1 MQREI
6 SRACRT
12 IAMAAVAG
20 ALIGPCLATAQQPHP
35 AAVGDLMT
43 ALVQPRHI
51 KLGLAGSEQNWP
63 YAAYELD
70 QLRET
75 FADLAEILPKYRD
88 LSIPEMI
95 MSTVT
100 EPLTA
105 LDRAIQAKDGNQFT
119 AAYRQLT
126 ASCNSCHQSL
136 RSRDDRDPAPNGVLV
151 SRSGFPPA
159 CQMSRSTAP
168 PNHRNVAR
176 AVEARD
182 ARQRKNP
189 RRNAMPTQIGENL
202 EQRLLLQVGGAEAF
216 GKPVI
221 DRGNKNNQPKNHT
234 TQ

>member
-12 IAMAAVAG
+12 IAAAAVAG
-20 ALIGPCLATAQQPHP
+20 ALTGPSLATAQQPHP

-100 EPLTA
+100 EPLAA
-105 LDRAIQAKDGNQFT
+105 LNRAIQAKDGNQFT

-126 ASCNSCHQSL
+126 ASCNSCHQSY
-136 RSRDDRDPAPNGVLV
+136 DRPVIVIQLPTAAAFPDQDF
-151 SRSGFPPA
+151 RPPA
-159 CQMSRSTAP
+159 
-168 PNHRNVAR
+168 
-176 AVEARD
+176 
-182 ARQRKNP
+182 K
-189 RRNAMPTQIGENL
+189 
-202 EQRLLLQVGGAEAF
+202 
-216 GKPVI
+216 
-221 DRGNKNNQPKNHT
+221 
-234 TQ
+234 